1 MWPRPAHK
9 PGLFK
14 ISSRNR
20 KKGGI
25 FVHADQE
32 KLTYR
37 KSNKTVLV
45 KVVKGNEKLNQNGAN
60 TVRKTFHL
68 SWSAKLM
75 LKFTV
80 HDKTIPCCNIKVF
93 NPHAKKFQYISR
105 FLQAM
110 PNNISR
116 IQSYLVNDKWGV
128 LHLVQLALL
137 VSPIWWMQEVGGSVA
152 KNWEGCHRCP
162 ILLHL
167 CQDLQLGYV
176 AWGHSNYVHRHLLHV
191 PGW

>member
-1 MWPRPAHK
+1 MPFFLKNYRYKVYPINSHTVQAFQNKCCFPAKYIPAKCCFPVHLTKSGEPHYVKDVNVAKTCTQARPLQDLIQEQK
-9 PGLFK
+9 ER
-14 ISSRNR
+14 RNI
-20 KKGGI
+20 I

-116 IQSYLVNDKWGV
+116 IQSYLVNDK
-128 LHLVQLALL
+128 
-137 VSPIWWMQEVGGSVA
+137 
-152 KNWEGCHRCP
+152 
-162 ILLHL
+162 
-167 CQDLQLGYV
+167 
-176 AWGHSNYVHRHLLHV
+176 
-191 PGW
+191 